1 MNNLS
6 HKICAICFSRSS
18 SPEVFLGKGVLKICS
33 KFTGEHPCRSVI
45 SIKLLCNNT
54 HKIPLATVF
63 VSKDLTPG
71 ELIFSPFDNPL
82 GLKNGEVKTF
92 SFNIHKDKL
101 S

>member
-71 ELIFSPFDNPL
+71 ELIFSPFDNRFEKW
-82 GLKNGEVKTF
+82 GSE
-92 SFNIHKDKL
+92 NIQL
-101 S
+101 